1 MAPKVSEHRPHR
13 RASRRPGR
21 WLVALVVTAI
31 AKIVLALLE
40 DLLHLPPRGLP

>member
-1 MAPKVSEHRPHR
+1 MESKARNPRRRR
-13 RASRRPGR
+13 RAVRPKGW
-21 WLVALVVTAI
+21 WLVALIVDAL